1 MSKSKAGPV
10 KTALPSKIMRENE
23 KAGKKTNYVCND
35 NNMFGPD
42 ILFIPDAENRGKRLG
57 RRLPIWRT

>member
-1 MSKSKAGPV
+1 MSKSKAEPV

-23 KAGKKTNYVCND
+23 KDGKKTNYVCND
-35 NNMFGPD
+35 NSMFGPD
-42 ILFIPDAENRGKRLG
+42 ILFIPDAENRGKGLG

>member
-1 MSKSKAGPV
+1 MSKSKAEPV

-35 NNMFGPD
+35 NSMLGSG
-42 ILFIPDAENRGKRLG
+42 ILFMPDAENSG
-57 RRLPIWRT
+57 

>member
-1 MSKSKAGPV
+1 MSKLKAEPV

-35 NNMFGPD
+35 NSMFGSG
-42 ILFIPDAENRGKRLG
+42 ILFMPDAENRGKGLG
-57 RRLPIWRT
+57 